1 MSSLDKVFKALSDPN
16 RLRIVNILM
25 QRDACVCEIQAIL
38 NLPQAFLSRHLA
50 YLRNSGIARDRREG
64 PRVYYSL
71 SLRNDEAGRALREFL
86 AQILPALEDHQ
97 KDLAK
102 LKEFLNNDPLSRLS
116 EESSQR
122 GKAI

>member
-1 MSSLDKVFKALSDPN
+1 MNSLDKVFKALSDPN

-71 SLRNDEAGRALREFL
+71 SLRDDEAGKALQELL
-86 AQILPALEDHQ
+86 AQILPALEGHQ

-116 EESSQR
+116 EESRQW

>member
-1 MSSLDKVFKALSDPN
+1 MNSLDKVFKALSDPN

-71 SLRNDEAGRALREFL
+71 SLRER
-86 AQILPALEDHQ
+86 
-97 KDLAK
+97 
-102 LKEFLNNDPLSRLS
+102 
-116 EESSQR
+116 
-122 GKAI
+122 

>member
-1 MSSLDKVFKALSDPN
+1 MSPLDRVFKALSDPN

-38 NLPQAFLSRHLA
+38 NLHQAFLSRHLA

-71 SLRNDEAGRALREFL
+71 SLNDEVGQALRDFL
-86 AQILPALEDHQ
+86 ARILPTLENHQ
-97 KDLAK
+97 RDLAK
-102 LKEFLNNDPLSRLS
+102 LKEFLNNDPFSQLTK
-116 EESSQR
+116 ESSQWE
-122 GKAI
+122 KAI